1 MLEFFLFYR
10 KLFSMYFSSLQLPSV
25 YAVAFFGLRSNLTTG
40 NDVTLS
46 NGMKLYLLPTRHIS

>member
-1 MLEFFLFYR
+1 MLKLVLFYCR
-10 KLFSMYFSSLQLPSV
+10 LFSMYCGSFPSV
-25 YAVAFFGLRSNLTTG
+25 YAVVVFDLRSHLTTG